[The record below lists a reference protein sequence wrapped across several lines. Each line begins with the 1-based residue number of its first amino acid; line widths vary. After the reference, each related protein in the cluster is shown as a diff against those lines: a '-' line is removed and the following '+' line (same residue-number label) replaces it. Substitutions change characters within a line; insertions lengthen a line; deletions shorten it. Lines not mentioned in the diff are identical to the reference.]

1 MIGTYEEYLREP
13 KSLTVEEM
21 QALHRAML
29 EELGDDEDAWDL
41 YRDLVQAAVDYA
53 AVRAQWQLYSY
64 AERSEK
70 DPGRTAF
77 HDSVILNFNM
87 LGRYLS
93 GTGHAAEWRETLG
106 YEEDDPMNRKRIG
119 DFACWIAFVAGINAR

>member
-13 KSLTVEEM
+13 KSLTLEQM
-21 QALHRAML
+21 QALHQEIL
-29 EELGDDEDAWDL
+29 KEIGDDEDAMDL
-41 YRDLVQAAVDYA
+41 YRDLVQAAADYA
-53 AVRAQWQLYSY
+53 AVRAQWPLYSY
-64 AERSEK
+64 EERSQK

-77 HDSVILNFNM
+77 HDSVILNLNM

-93 GTGHAAEWRETLG
+93 GTGHPAEWREELG

-119 DFACWIAFVAGINAR
+119 DFACWLAFIAGINAR